1 MESLLKE
8 ILTPAALSTSE
19 EIMGNGLGDG
29 LLSFGQEGWSHEEE
43 LQMQQMYLSLQH
55 DTTDQ
60 SVGVF

>member
-1 MESLLKE
+1 
-8 ILTPAALSTSE
+8 
-19 EIMGNGLGDG
+19 MGNGLGDG